1 MNVHKLFVRIV
12 FFFISIFIICGIL
25 YSCKKESE
33 SAPPTITLIHDAGF
47 AAGDTT
53 LSVGAKVKIGIN
65 AKAMGAN
72 ITYINVSIDNGTNIQ
87 TLLDSGLNVSEL
99 NWTYEIIKSSLA
111 AEKWIITVMD
121 KDRNKS
127 SVSVT
132 LTKSAISQYGN
143 IISFNNITLGAQS
156 NISFGNFFSFNTG
169 LTYTLA
175 DAFAFQDSIDML
187 YYFGPYLST
196 LSSPNETEA
205 PNYYTGVNGISNWTI
220 KNETRYDTT
229 DVSLI
234 SFHAASND
242 SLILAAYNPIDAKRK
257 AKYLEAGMLLSFIDH
272 AGKLGLIEIS
282 SVTAGDTGH
291 VVMNIKRQQ

>member
-99 NWTYEIIKSSLA
+99 NWTYEIINEPLIIRELCTPNSVKINA
-111 AEKWIITVMD
+111 AIKAGLRETPGLRIFEEKRV
-121 KDRNKS
+121 
-127 SVSVT
+127 
-132 LTKSAISQYGN
+132 Q
-143 IISFNNITLGAQS
+143 
-156 NISFGNFFSFNTG
+156 
-169 LTYTLA
+169 
-175 DAFAFQDSIDML
+175 
-187 YYFGPYLST
+187 
-196 LSSPNETEA
+196 
-205 PNYYTGVNGISNWTI
+205 
-220 KNETRYDTT
+220 
-229 DVSLI
+229 
-234 SFHAASND
+234 
-242 SLILAAYNPIDAKRK
+242 
-257 AKYLEAGMLLSFIDH
+257 
-272 AGKLGLIEIS
+272 
-282 SVTAGDTGH
+282 
-291 VVMNIKRQQ
+291 